1 MTRMFSSRATMAAGT
16 RPPRVIA
23 TIALNGPSPF
33 RRQASARESRWNW
46 SHDTGNIFSGGG
58 GSAAFLLMLSPDP
71 TVLAQR
77 LGHFVGRRPSE
88 LFIQRSRHA
97 GGVQRHEADAA
108 PLEFGVRHVHQHFR
122 DPHAAMRRLDEH
134 VRDITAL
141 VLSGM

>member
-71 TVLAQR
+71 AVSPQR
-77 LGHFVGRRPSE
+77 LRHFVGRRPPE

-97 GGVQRHEADAA
+97 GRVQRHEANTA
-108 PLEFGVRHVHQHFR
+108 VR
-122 DPHAAMRRLDEH
+122 PGALDSRNNLSRCSQINSMSPEA
-134 VRDITAL
+134 TGL
-141 VLSGM
+141 VVSVT